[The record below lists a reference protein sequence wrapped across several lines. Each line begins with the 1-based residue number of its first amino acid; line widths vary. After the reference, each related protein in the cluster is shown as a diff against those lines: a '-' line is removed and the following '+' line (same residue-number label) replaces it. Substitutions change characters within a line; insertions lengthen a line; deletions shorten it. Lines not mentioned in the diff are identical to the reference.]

1 MASIWRRLDSYIF
14 FGPKVLYITMSFA
27 FYAFYLMR
35 ANFSTNYLGFSR
47 SQFGDL
53 SAMMAAVGFLS
64 MAPWGKVADA
74 TGRHRLVLAFC
85 TFGMASSFMLFLF
98 RFSNPTTTFVVS
110 AFILALYSFFS
121 VSLQPMTDYH
131 ALKMLEDHP
140 GVDRDCYGRQRVWGT
155 IAYGFISYVMG
166 YLVKRIGPE
175 AAFYV
180 VPSTA
185 AVFIVTIY
193 LVTEPD
199 RPVPLGQL
207 FGRRRPSQSA
217 QPPAEAESKDS
228 LPLKNASTVDLL
240 APPSVEDPLK
250 SLSKSPTVPSSPRP
264 SLTQTP
270 LVRLL
275 TNPNYVFL
283 LVFVFLSG
291 SARAVMTNF
300 AAMYWNEDMKLQ
312 PDQVAIAANF
322 GILME
327 IVLFFMAPLLLRF
340 LGIYWMLLLSQLS
353 MAARCWLYAVLP
365 ARKDL
370 VAAVYAIEL
379 LKGMAFGFAQIAG
392 VKIIVDV
399 APPGL
404 EATAQAVYTSFYSQ
418 LPAVLAAA
426 IGGRLYQ
433 WYGAKTLFLTTAII
447 SSVAFGLFFLKYA
460 IEGRLFGRCTRPAS
474 PQHL

>member
-1 MASIWRRLDSYIF
+1 MASIWRRVDEFIF

-74 TGRHRLVLAFC
+74 TGRHRLVLVSC
-85 TFGMASSFMLFLF
+85 TLGMASSFMLFLF
-98 RFSNPTTTFVVS
+98 RFSNPTTTFIVS

-131 ALKMLEDHP
+131 ALKMLQDHP

-166 YLVKRIGPE
+166 FLVKRIGPT

-180 VPSTA
+180 VPTTA

-199 RPVPLGQL
+199 RPVPLRQV
-207 FGRRRPSQSA
+207 FGRSPNPNTLPIHS
-217 QPPAEAESKDS
+217 EAESKDD

-240 APPSVEDPLK
+240 AAPSVEDPLK
-250 SLSKSPTVPSSPRP
+250 SLPKSPMASSPRP
-264 SLTQTP
+264 SLSEKP

-327 IVLFFMAPLLLRF
+327 IVLFFMAPFLLRS

-353 MAARCWLYAVLP
+353 MAARCWLYTLLP
-365 ARKDL
+365 ARNDL

-379 LKGMAFGFAQIAG
+379 LKGTAFGFAQIAG

-447 SSVAFGLFFLKYA
+447 SSAAFGLFFLKYA
-460 IEGRLFGRCTRPAS
+460 IEGRLFGRCTQPS
-474 PQHL
+474 PQAL